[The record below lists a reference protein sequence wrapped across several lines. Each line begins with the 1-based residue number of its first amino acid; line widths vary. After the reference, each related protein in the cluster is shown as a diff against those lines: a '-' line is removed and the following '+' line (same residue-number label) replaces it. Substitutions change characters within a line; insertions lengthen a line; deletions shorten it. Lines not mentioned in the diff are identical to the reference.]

1 MQQTQIRTDTFVRDE
16 SFDCAAYVHGQL
28 MRAAN
33 WRIAV
38 EFQTMVYTVQ
48 QKIPAAYGS
57 LTETP
62 SGVLLRCDTDDL
74 DYMAR
79 YLMALGLPFVIHDP
93 PELREALL
101 RLAAQITQIATT
113 QHGE

>member
-1 MQQTQIRTDTFVRDE
+1 
-16 SFDCAAYVHGQL
+16 
-28 MRAAN
+28 
-33 WRIAV
+33 
-38 EFQTMVYTVQ
+38 
-48 QKIPAAYGS
+48 
-57 LTETP
+57 
-62 SGVLLRCDTDDL
+62 LRCDTDDL

-101 RLAAQITQIATT
+101 RLAAQITPIATT